1 MPEIVKSYELR
12 GEGLSSV
19 IFERAGFKKKES
31 TEKHKHG
38 TYYFSHDIS
47 SDGVEV
53 QIEIDAF
60 HPFDFDETRDVIVYD
75 KTYERV
81 FTAFY
86 EEDRDYPYLNDL
98 KKEYNRI
105 MDSLVEKKIF
115 VPKTKKENKTLIN
128 KE

>member
-38 TYYFSHDIS
+38 TYYFSQDIS

-53 QIEIDAF
+53 QIEIDAVY
-60 HPFDFDETRDVIVYD
+60 PFDFDETRDVIVYD

-115 VPKTKKENKTLIN
+115 IPKTKKENKTLIN